1 MPVGRALPHPAPWTG
16 LAVGAGLAVLVTAAL
31 VPLRGDVSQATPALL
46 LVVPVVV
53 AAVLGGRLA
62 ALAVAVLAA
71 GAFNLA
77 FIPPYWN
84 PRVGVVDDGVALG
97 VFLAVALTTGTLVAQ
112 GAERR
117 QAAEQRAEE
126 IQALH
131 DRYEG
136 VVEERERLAE
146 EANRVAVLE
155 QVDEQRSALLRSVS
169 HDLRT
174 PLASIRAV
182 TSDLRAGATY
192 DDATR
197 NELLDLVGDE
207 AQRLDR
213 IVANLLSLSR
223 IEAGALQPDRQAVAV
238 DELLAERVRRLA
250 PLFRQVRVQ
259 VEVPEGLPLVDA
271 DYSQLDQVVTNLL
284 ENAARHSPP
293 RSTIRVGAAAREGM
307 VEICIADEGI
317 GVARFDRERIFEPF
331 RRGEGSASSGVGLA
345 ICKAIVEAHG
355 GTIDVAPNPGA
366 GAKFRF
372 TIPVRRG

>member
-1 MPVGRALPHPAPWTG
+1 MPVRRALPHPAPWAGLGVG
-16 LAVGAGLAVLVTAAL
+16 LALAALVTAIL

-84 PRVGVVDDGVALG
+84 PRVAVVDDAVALA

-117 QAAEQRAEE
+117 QAAEQRAAE
-126 IQALH
+126 IEALH
-131 DRYEG
+131 DRYEQ
-136 VVEERERLAE
+136 VVVERERLAE

-182 TSDLRAGATY
+182 TSDLRAGAAY
-192 DDATR
+192 DEATR

-213 IVANLLSLSR
+213 LVANLLSLSR

-259 VEVPEGLPLVDA
+259 VDVPDGLPLVDA
-271 DYSQLDQVVTNLL
+271 DYTQLDQVVTNLL

-293 RSTIRVGAAAREGM
+293 RSTIRVEAAAREGM

-355 GTIDVAPNPGA
+355 GTIDVTPNPGA
-366 GAKFRF
+366 GARFRF
-372 TIPVRRG
+372 TVPVRRG